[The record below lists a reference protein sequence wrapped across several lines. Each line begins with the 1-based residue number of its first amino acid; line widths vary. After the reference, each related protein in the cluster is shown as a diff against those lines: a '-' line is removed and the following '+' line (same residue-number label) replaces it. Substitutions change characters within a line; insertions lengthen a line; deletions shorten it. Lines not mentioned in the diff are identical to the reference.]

1 MTDLPATFDFDD
13 NAHWGPRLRD
23 LLRPYLPGDMPQI
36 VKAAEPEF
44 IEDAA
49 EIVLAHADKQ
59 VLSAAITRWLRS
71 QRVRGYHGTRVNV
84 EELASIRSDGLMP
97 LRVQQRTERLQRALS
112 QHPRWGEVAHRLP
125 AALEMFGPGMHSGRR
140 EGQVH
145 LTVSRA
151 GLVNGFN
158 YYLKE
163 GSEFDWHVSHH
174 LLGPEGQALIATD
187 GDPYLIAMLVP
198 GDAALASCNRF
209 GMPTND
215 FPNLVADLFRVWSY
229 WLGYPDY
236 RASRLKLD
244 CGMVFSDIVPASWI
258 DRIEKIDM
266 S

>member
-1 MTDLPATFDFDD
+1 MTDLSPIFDFDD
-13 NAHWGPRLRD
+13 NAEWGPRLCD
-23 LLRPYLPGDMPQI
+23 LLRPYLPGDMVQI

-49 EIVLAHADKQ
+49 DIVLVHADKH
-59 VLSAAITRWLRS
+59 VLTAAITNWLRS

-84 EELASIRSDGLMP
+84 AELASIRSDGLLP

-112 QHPRWGEVAHRLP
+112 QHPRWGEVAQTLP
-125 AALEMFGPGMHSGRR
+125 AALELYGPGLHCGRR

-151 GLVNGFN
+151 GLTDGFN
-158 YYLKE
+158 HYLKE
-163 GSEFDWHVSHH
+163 GSEFDWHVSHY
-174 LLGPEGQALIATD
+174 LFGPEGQALMAAD
-187 GDPYLIAMLVP
+187 GDPYLIALLVP
-198 GDAALASCNRF
+198 GNAALASCNRF
-209 GMPTND
+209 GMPTDD
-215 FPNLVADLFRVWSY
+215 FPNLVSDLFRVWSY

-236 RASRLKLD
+236 CASRLKLD
-244 CGMVFSDIVPASWI
+244 CGMVFSDIIPASWI